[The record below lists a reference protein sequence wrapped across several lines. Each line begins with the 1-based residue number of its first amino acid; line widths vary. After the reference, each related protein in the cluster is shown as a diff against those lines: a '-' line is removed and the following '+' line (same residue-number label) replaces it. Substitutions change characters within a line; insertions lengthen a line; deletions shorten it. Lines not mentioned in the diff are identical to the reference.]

1 MSMPP
6 MVSIPTWKPS
16 IVTGSK
22 PLLVRACPAVSAR
35 NARPM
40 PQRPIPAISRL
51 LTATPNHRRAGM
63 ASMARPPAIT
73 AWTSDSG
80 AIERAATCR
89 HQARKARPKPIAH
102 QRERNRADALRSG
115 LLIATSGAL
124 TAPRCLHSSATPEI
138 RAQPSASMSP
148 ISLIDEGVGATGWRL

>member
-1 MSMPP
+1 
-6 MVSIPTWKPS
+6 MVSTPHWKPS
-16 IVTGSK
+16 IVTGSN
-22 PLLVRACPAVSAR
+22 PCPERACPAVSAR
-35 NARPM
+35 KPSPAA
-40 PQRPIPAISRL
+40 QRPIPAISRL
-51 LTATPNHRRAGM
+51 QTAIPNQRRAGM

-80 AIERAATCR
+80 AIESAATCR

-102 QRERNRADALRSG
+102 QRERNRAEALRSG
-115 LLIATSGAL
+115 LRIATSGAL

-148 ISLIDEGVGATGWRL
+148 ISLIT